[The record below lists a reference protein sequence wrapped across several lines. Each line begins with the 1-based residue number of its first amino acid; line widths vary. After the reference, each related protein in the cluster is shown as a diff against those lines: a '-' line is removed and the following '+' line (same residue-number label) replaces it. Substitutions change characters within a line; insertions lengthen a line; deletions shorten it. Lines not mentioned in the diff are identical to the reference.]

1 MSLLAAW
8 KAYAIALPS
17 SAPRNEARCCK
28 KLVTMHA
35 FTSPSEADSLRG
47 KMVASYTYFGLT
59 CCINICIGTGTG
71 WGGGGRGGGDWG
83 DHAGLP
89 NILCLRLHYSYT
101 QHRSLFIMF
110 PPPSPILVVPMP
122 GQKGVVLKAVHGDQL
137 INYSLVFI
145 GKFCFTDNGGL
156 VYISYKKINI
166 KRCGDGMP
174 KRMQTRQG

>member
-1 MSLLAAW
+1 M
-8 KAYAIALPS
+8 
-17 SAPRNEARCCK
+17 
-28 KLVTMHA
+28 
-35 FTSPSEADSLRG
+35 
-47 KMVASYTYFGLT
+47 
-59 CCINICIGTGTG
+59 
-71 WGGGGRGGGDWG
+71 GGRGERGG
-83 DHAGLP
+83 GLGGP
-89 NILCLRLHYSYT
+89 CRAPKYFMLET
-101 QHRSLFIMF
+101 SLFIHAAQITVYNV